1 MSQRTPLEALDA
13 EKSFKTQIIVGLGAF
28 IITTFFL
35 YWIGAK
41 QEGLIAGDMAALI
54 LGATYVTYMDRTT
67 VAYTNR
73 LMGGLIILAV
83 LRAGVALAVTG
94 ALQ

>member
-35 YWIGAK
+35 YWIGVK
-41 QEGLIAGDMAALI
+41 QEGLIF
-54 LGATYVTYMDRTT
+54 
-67 VAYTNR
+67 
-73 LMGGLIILAV
+73 
-83 LRAGVALAVTG
+83 LRGTPPPEASA
-94 ALQ
+94 

>member
-1 MSQRTPLEALDA
+1 
-13 EKSFKTQIIVGLGAF
+13 
-28 IITTFFL
+28 
-35 YWIGAK
+35 
-41 QEGLIAGDMAALI
+41 MAALI
-54 LGATYVTYMDRTT
+54 LGASYVAYLDRTT